1 MLLLPSSS
9 SSKQARQQSLSL
21 SLFSHL
27 FLLLSSSS
35 KHKPPKNHSVDSRRI
50 DNPTLRSLFDG
61 AVDLGADAAGRA
73 TKLWDTLAK

>member
-1 MLLLPSSS
+1 MASCVQGALNSLLLFSTSSS
-9 SSKQARQQSLSL
+9 SLSL
-21 SLFSHL
+21 STHAQKQKF
-27 FLLLSSSS
+27 
-35 KHKPPKNHSVDSRRI
+35 PSVDSRRI